1 MSTPINRRVLVTTC
15 IFLTLIVILVTSV
28 LMFSK
33 GYNNI
38 TATVHTVIGFVFLM
52 VALWH
57 LSHNFPSLKRYLNP
71 TVFFS
76 KTTKYGFAPQI
87 GLVFSLLLLSLA
99 LFEVAPFKHFH
110 AWGAALR
117 LADGNSAAASD
128 AISYQVL
135 DLGRAQSGRSIKLEF
150 KKGHAFHWPQYA
162 IWIEKLDGTFVQPL
176 YVTQSVATNTFKNKV
191 WLNTESIKLDA
202 NPFSK
207 KDFVFESLFSEK
219 FTADASNNRFRKE
232 SLPVFLHKLK
242 QDENADRKINEREK
256 SILDAY
262 AGATQFDN
270 FILQQKLKDVSAGK
284 YNLYLEI
291 NQSFDF
297 NAYYASDSFPDD
309 PIYSGD
315 GFSAQPSVVYV
326 AQLDFDSPIKLYPM
340 IALGH
345 GHHSGANGLID
356 PNIENLTTALDIV
369 DHVLVD
375 IR

>member
-1 MSTPINRRVLVTTC
+1 MSAPINRRVLVTTC
-15 IFLTLIVILVTSV
+15 IFLTLMVILVTSV

-57 LSHNFPSLKRYLNP
+57 LSHNFPSLKRYLSP
-71 TVFFS
+71 TTLFS
-76 KTTKYGFAPQI
+76 KTTKYGFAPQM
-87 GLVFSLLLLSLA
+87 GVVLSLSLLTLA
-99 LFEVAPFKHFH
+99 LIDAAPFKRFH

-117 LADGNSAAASD
+117 LADGNSVEASE
-128 AISYQVL
+128 AISYRVL
-135 DLGRAQSGRSIKLEF
+135 DLGRQELGRSIKLEF
-150 KKGHAFHWPQYA
+150 KKGPAFHWPQYA
-162 IWIEKLDGTFVQPL
+162 IWIETLDGTFVQPL
-176 YVTQSVATNTFKNKV
+176 YVTQSVATNTFKNSV
-191 WLNTESIKLDA
+191 RLNTGAPRFDS
-202 NPFSK
+202 NPFSN

-219 FTADASNNRFRKE
+219 FTADASNNRFRQE

-242 QDENADRKINEREK
+242 RDENIDRRINAAEMRAV
-256 SILDAY
+256 DAY

-270 FILQQKLKDVSAGK
+270 FILQQKLKDISVGK

-297 NAYYASDSFPDD
+297 NAYYTSDKFPDD

-326 AQLDFDSPIKLYPM
+326 AQLDFNSPTKLYPM
-340 IALGH
+340 AALGH
-345 GHHSGANGLID
+345 GHHSGANGVID
-356 PNIENLTTALDIV
+356 PNMENLTTALEIV
-369 DHVLVD
+369 DRVLVD